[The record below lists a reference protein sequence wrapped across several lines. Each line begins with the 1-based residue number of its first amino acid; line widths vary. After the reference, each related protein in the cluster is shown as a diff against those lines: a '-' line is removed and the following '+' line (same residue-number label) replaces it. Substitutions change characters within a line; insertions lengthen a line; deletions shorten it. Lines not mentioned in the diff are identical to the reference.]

1 MAMTT
6 RTIQEQAAS
15 LPQIPL
21 FEDQIREHR
30 RNHRRLHNAQQ
41 AIRRLGRRLMG
52 GISPNDTLEQQIDP
66 PTQLRLSMQE
76 RAAIVLA
83 EVLYHSRRHDANNRV
98 YIHRSEE
105 AILCI
110 DGNHFR
116 NYAAA
121 STARHPH
128 FNEKDEEIQSDEEEI
143 RSSHTL
149 AVFLELSTLKESLKQ
164 KHEDTLREFE
174 EIQQVPTNQQDYPFI
189 LIKRLS
195 LTATIPERKSP
206 GAVGFDLA
214 ADKDCYITAQGR
226 ALVSTGISMEV
237 PFGSYGRIVARS
249 SVAWKMGLAIG
260 AGVIDCDYRG
270 LELESTPKW
279 DQSDTDNEWCNPFAT
294 EDDREKPSGDGDG
307 CSHLIAIGIEMD
319 YPILKRL
326 TEAFKEP
333 SPNQRNSSK
342 LTRFKGTL
350 EGMLYPLGSR
360 RLYGR
365 LGQDLQVEVAKVIA
379 EIVRLTQ
386 KQGLK
391 GAKGGWK
398 DFLYC
403 HDGKFG
409 SCLSDPT
416 RRTREL
422 LVDFLQT
429 FTKEEQKVFNKMIRR
444 NNDHNAMK
452 QFIKD
457 CLHLESPKQ
466 RLVRLTMEHPKY
478 TKHFCFP
485 FYDKEWVIT
494 HLGEIFEATKSETM
508 LAVDCEMVLCQ
519 DGTEAVVK
527 VCVVDQDLQV
537 KLDQLVNPMKAIAD
551 YRTNITGISSEDLEG
566 VTCSLADI
574 QKPLKKLLSHGTIL
588 VGHSLYNDLRALKVD
603 HLRVI
608 DTLCIFKFAGLPTYA
623 PSLNTLCKVVLGF
636 PVRNDGESHNCL
648 NDAQA
653 AMKLVLAKLERGY
666 EDPIDSTDVEIP
678 QYDLAKLL
686 LHRIPLEVPSQ
697 ELQRLFSREY
707 DVTVES
713 ATRHRGESYSTYAVF
728 NNSIEADEAFNKI
741 NGYLTKPVVLH
752 ITRPPMFSLGQVLT
766 PQFMA
771 VYQKGSYCHVT
782 AERCGKLLSK
792 NLEIRVVVQK
802 WNWSLSCGLFVA
814 PNFPKQDDFLTQ
826 GTASLH
832 QQAQDSY
839 GRPQKCVFLNL
850 SSGKKIQLCVRKMAN
865 GLDVSKRTHDENADS
880 MQQQSGDDTVT
891 KKLKT
896 CSYSCDYIKEIEK
909 LRADLQ
915 QREEEI
921 FNLQKALSEATREQ
935 HL

>member
-1 MAMTT
+1 MGK
-6 RTIQEQAAS
+6 
-15 LPQIPL
+15 
-21 FEDQIREHR
+21 
-30 RNHRRLHNAQQ
+30 
-41 AIRRLGRRLMG
+41 AI
-52 GISPNDTLEQQIDP
+52 
-66 PTQLRLSMQE
+66 
-76 RAAIVLA
+76 A
-83 EVLYHSRRHDANNRV
+83 Y
-98 YIHRSEE
+98 
-105 AILCI
+105 
-110 DGNHFR
+110 
-116 NYAAA
+116 
-121 STARHPH
+121 
-128 FNEKDEEIQSDEEEI
+128 
-143 RSSHTL
+143 
-149 AVFLELSTLKESLKQ
+149 
-164 KHEDTLREFE
+164 
-174 EIQQVPTNQQDYPFI
+174 
-189 LIKRLS
+189 
-195 LTATIPERKSP
+195 
-206 GAVGFDLA
+206 
-214 ADKDCYITAQGR
+214 ADK
-226 ALVSTGISMEV
+226 E
-237 PFGSYGRIVARS
+237 
-249 SVAWKMGLAIG
+249 
-260 AGVIDCDYRG
+260 
-270 LELESTPKW
+270 
-279 DQSDTDNEWCNPFAT
+279 
-294 EDDREKPSGDGDG
+294 
-307 CSHLIAIGIEMD
+307 
-319 YPILKRL
+319 
-326 TEAFKEP
+326 
-333 SPNQRNSSK
+333 
-342 LTRFKGTL
+342 
-350 EGMLYPLGSR
+350 
-360 RLYGR
+360 
-365 LGQDLQVEVAKVIA
+365 VIA

-741 NGYLTKPVVLH
+741 NGYLTK
-752 ITRPPMFSLGQVLT
+752 
-766 PQFMA
+766 
-771 VYQKGSYCHVT
+771 
-782 AERCGKLLSK
+782 
-792 NLEIRVVVQK
+792 
-802 WNWSLSCGLFVA
+802 
-814 PNFPKQDDFLTQ
+814 
-826 GTASLH
+826 
-832 QQAQDSY
+832 DSY

>member
-1 MAMTT
+1 MGK
-6 RTIQEQAAS
+6 
-15 LPQIPL
+15 
-21 FEDQIREHR
+21 
-30 RNHRRLHNAQQ
+30 
-41 AIRRLGRRLMG
+41 AI
-52 GISPNDTLEQQIDP
+52 
-66 PTQLRLSMQE
+66 
-76 RAAIVLA
+76 A
-83 EVLYHSRRHDANNRV
+83 
-98 YIHRSEE
+98 
-105 AILCI
+105 C
-110 DGNHFR
+110 
-116 NYAAA
+116 
-121 STARHPH
+121 
-128 FNEKDEEIQSDEEEI
+128 
-143 RSSHTL
+143 
-149 AVFLELSTLKESLKQ
+149 
-164 KHEDTLREFE
+164 
-174 EIQQVPTNQQDYPFI
+174 
-189 LIKRLS
+189 
-195 LTATIPERKSP
+195 
-206 GAVGFDLA
+206 
-214 ADKDCYITAQGR
+214 ADK
-226 ALVSTGISMEV
+226 E
-237 PFGSYGRIVARS
+237 
-249 SVAWKMGLAIG
+249 
-260 AGVIDCDYRG
+260 
-270 LELESTPKW
+270 
-279 DQSDTDNEWCNPFAT
+279 
-294 EDDREKPSGDGDG
+294 
-307 CSHLIAIGIEMD
+307 
-319 YPILKRL
+319 
-326 TEAFKEP
+326 
-333 SPNQRNSSK
+333 
-342 LTRFKGTL
+342 
-350 EGMLYPLGSR
+350 
-360 RLYGR
+360 
-365 LGQDLQVEVAKVIA
+365 VIA

-466 RLVRLTMEHPKY
+466 
-478 TKHFCFP
+478 
-485 FYDKEWVIT
+485 EWVIT
-494 HLGEIFEATKSETM
+494 HLGEIYEATKSETM

-537 KLDQLVNPMKAIAD
+537 KLDQLINPMKAIAD

-608 DTLCIFKFAGLPTYA
+608 DTLCIFKFAGLPTYT
-623 PSLNTLCKVVLGF
+623 PSLNTLCKIVLGF

-686 LHRIPLEVPSQ
+686 LHRIPLEVSSQ
-697 ELQRLFSREY
+697 ELQRLFSQEY

-741 NGYLTKPVVLH
+741 NGYLTKPVVVH
-752 ITRPPMFSLGQVLT
+752 ITKPPMFSLGQVLA
-766 PQFMA
+766 PQ
-771 VYQKGSYCHVT
+771 QSD
-782 AERCGKLLSK
+782 
-792 NLEIRVVVQK
+792 
-802 WNWSLSCGLFVA
+802 A
-814 PNFPKQDDFLTQ
+814 PFSSNPLGISDEQ
-826 GTASLH
+826 GI
-832 QQAQDSY
+832 DSY

-865 GLDVSKRTHDENADS
+865 GLDVSKRTPDENADS

-909 LRADLQ
+909 LKADLQ